1 MNIDSIQM
9 KLKTYS
15 KKHKRIHQF
24 TLTRYFQERFLYR
37 LSESGYRNNFLLK
50 GGALVYYLSN
60 QTSRYTR
67 DIDLLLTKLESEN
80 DKLLEVF
87 SAICEI
93 DYDDRVHF
101 DRDEITIE
109 QIQKEGQYTG
119 TRIKI
124 PARLGNVKHQLQI
137 DIGVGDKVTPGP
149 REINYPTL
157 LDNLASPVL
166 QAYSLETFIAE
177 KFEAMIALGEYNSR
191 MKDFYDVHCYIEKCQ
206 MEVLKVAINNT
217 FSRRNTPII
226 EAHPIFEQDFYE
238 SERRVKQW
246 EIFLNKN
253 ELEKIAFPEV
263 GNRIKKYLYSIY
275 ELMEK

>member
-93 DYDDRVHF
+93 DYDDGVHF

-157 LDNLASPVL
+157 LDNFGLPPYYSDSL
-166 QAYSLETFIAE
+166 QTGY
-177 KFEAMIALGEYNSR
+177 
-191 MKDFYDVHCYIEKCQ
+191 
-206 MEVLKVAINNT
+206 
-217 FSRRNTPII
+217 
-226 EAHPIFEQDFYE
+226 
-238 SERRVKQW
+238 
-246 EIFLNKN
+246 
-253 ELEKIAFPEV
+253 
-263 GNRIKKYLYSIY
+263 
-275 ELMEK
+275 